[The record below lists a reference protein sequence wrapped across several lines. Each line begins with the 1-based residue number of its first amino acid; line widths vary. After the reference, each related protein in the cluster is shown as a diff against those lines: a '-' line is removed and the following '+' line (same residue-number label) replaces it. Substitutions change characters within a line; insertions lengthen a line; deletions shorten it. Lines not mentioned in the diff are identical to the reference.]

1 MTLSNA
7 IRKRITELA
16 KEKGISINMVA
27 TLAGIPHTTL
37 LAFMNCTS
45 NDPRATT
52 LLHICEAFE
61 IELKEPKEELDI
73 VEIETKIIT
82 VDIKGAIEEPGVYEV
97 EEGKRVQDV
106 INLAQGLKEN
116 ADVSLIN
123 LSKKVEDEMVIIIYT
138 KEEILALQ
146 NEEKKQWKEVECP
159 NTPIVND
166 ACINE
171 GENSSEE
178 SSKVS
183 INQGNLEELMT
194 LPGIGESKAQA
205 IISYREQNGGFQQVE
220 ELLNVNGIGDTIF
233 AQLEPYI
240 IL

>member
-1 MTLSNA
+1 MIQIRYWIEENRKTILIILGVLLIGCLVALSYYYLKYDS
-7 IRKRITELA
+7 I
-16 KEKGISINMVA
+16 KEEKKKV
-27 TLAGIPHTTL
+27 
-37 LAFMNCTS
+37 
-45 NDPRATT
+45 
-52 LLHICEAFE
+52 EEFE

-106 INLAQGLKEN
+106 INLAKGLKEN